1 MNMIEKFIDQMD
13 YARNDAIKSGI
24 DPYHLPPP
32 MKNVIL
38 GVVAILFISYIVVP
52 LITKFMNDDI
62 YILISMKDD
71 KEEEIPLNNV
81 VEQHTLKRTSPFKD
95 DSDSDDESSYSNP
108 PPLKRTRF
116 EHMGY
121 SLNQLLHLT
130 VQLED
135 KDRSTNTPPQQF
147 SFRIPLLP
155 ASPPSSDS
163 E

>member
-1 MNMIEKFIDQMD
+1 MD

-24 DPYHLPPP
+24 HPSHLPPP
-32 MKNVIL
+32 MKFVIL
-38 GVVAILFISYIVVP
+38 GVVAILFIYYIVVP

-62 YILISMKDD
+62 YILITMKDD

-81 VEQHTLKRTSPFKD
+81 VEQQTLKRASPFKD
-95 DSDSDDESSYSNP
+95 DSDSDDESSYANP

-121 SLNQLLHLT
+121 SLNQLLHVT

-135 KDRSTNTPPQQF
+135 KDRSTNTLPQQF
-147 SFRIPLLP
+147 KFRIPVLP
-155 ASPPSSDS
+155 PSPPSSDS